1 MPCWEFVCR
10 RGESS
15 HVLHLSCRVLL
26 QRHLVDWVRGVGRHL
41 RRVHVGIQLRW
52 GGVPARRVC
61 MQRWLLQQRHRIACV
76 LRLKRHVRRMRLQPR
91 LFIVVELNHELRRCK
106 WHMHRVRGGLQ
117 MRWEWRRGG
126 CVHLLCGLRLDVD
139 YIKRLCHYH
148 VNVRGD
154 RLWCRKPVCGWVSAA
169 CRVYMQPGLFI
180 VVDDNHELLR
190 YN

>member
-1 MPCWEFVCR
+1 MSNLPSRILLPRWQWKYIDSMSWKFLLR
-10 RGESS
+10 SRFIFLRK
-15 HVLHLSCRVLL
+15 LHLYSWLLALLSHRVHAVFAWASLS
-26 QRHLVDWVRGVGRHL
+26 L
-41 RRVHVGIQLRW
+41 RR
-52 GGVPARRVC
+52 AES
-61 MQRWLLQQRHRIACV
+61 
-76 LRLKRHVRRMRLQPR
+76 VRRKRLLSTWLYRHIRMHLQPR
-91 LFIVVELNHELRRCK
+91 LCIFIDNNHELRRCK

>member
-1 MPCWEFVCR
+1 
-10 RGESS
+10 
-15 HVLHLSCRVLL
+15 
-26 QRHLVDWVRGVGRHL
+26 
-41 RRVHVGIQLRW
+41 
-52 GGVPARRVC
+52 
-61 MQRWLLQQRHRIACV
+61 
-76 LRLKRHVRRMRLQPR
+76 
-91 LFIVVELNHELRRCK
+91 
-106 WHMHRVRGGLQ
+106 